1 MFPPR
6 INNIIRKTQSWN
18 EDRRELSQL
27 VLSIIKYLH
36 QENKRNTNQCHLGNE
51 VVIGRIG
58 HGVPVYWGTDLRS
71 VFRNMRPTTNSDWID
86 SIQYFNLP
94 KIKTKTIWY
103 KFDTKVSDSNNS
115 EKNKCILLLY
125 NSVLSPQR
133 ELWFTVCITQKTECF
148 SANCSLIFK
157 PVHLIILVL

>member
-115 EKNKCILLLY
+115 ERNHEVYSVIEQLSFTNTARAVIYSLYYAKDRMFLCELLTY
-125 NSVLSPQR
+125 
-133 ELWFTVCITQKTECF
+133 F
-148 SANCSLIFK
+148 
-157 PVHLIILVL
+157 